1 MRRSVLEMYIDILT
15 VLGDYEPVKI
25 THLMYKTN
33 INCSLLKEFV
43 STLTDRGLIEERHSV
58 KKRKGYFITNQ
69 GKTILKYFNEL
80 KQILP
85 IIELIGT
92 EQNSIESTLPL

>member
-15 VLGDYEPVKI
+15 VLGDHEPVKI

-43 STLTDRGLIEERHSV
+43 STLTDRGLIEESHCA

-85 IIELIGT
+85 IIEIINT
-92 EQNSIESTLPL
+92 EQNNLESTLPL

>member
-15 VLGDYEPVKI
+15 VLASQEPVKI

-33 INCSLLKEFV
+33 INCSLLKSYV
-43 STLTDRGLIEERHSV
+43 SILTDRGLIEESNSA
-58 KKRKGYFITNQ
+58 KKRKGYCITKQ

-80 KQILP
+80 KQVLP
-85 IIELIGT
+85 IIEVIDT
-92 EQNSIESTLPL
+92 EQNSLESTLLS